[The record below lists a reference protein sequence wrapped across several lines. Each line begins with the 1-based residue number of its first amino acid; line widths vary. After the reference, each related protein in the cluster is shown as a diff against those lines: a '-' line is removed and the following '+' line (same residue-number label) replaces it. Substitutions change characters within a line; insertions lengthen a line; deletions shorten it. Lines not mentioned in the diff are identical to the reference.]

1 MELVTVEKL
10 NEMKQNGE
18 KVLADF
24 YASWCGPCKM
34 LLPKLELM
42 QNEFP
47 DVKFVK
53 VDVDSNMEVSMHYGV
68 RSVPTVMIFNGDNE
82 VSRSS
87 GVRPDSF
94 YKEILNSFTF
104 VS

>member
-10 NEMKQNGE
+10 NEMKQNGD

-34 LLPKLELM
+34 LMPKLELL
-42 QNEFP
+42 QYDYP
-47 DVKFVK
+47 GVKFVK
-53 VDVDSNMEVSMHYGV
+53 VDVDQNMEGSQEYGV

-82 VSRSS
+82 VSRTS
-87 GVRPDSF
+87 GVKPDSF
-94 YKEILNSFTF
+94 YKEILNSL
-104 VS
+104 